1 MNRERRDRAP
11 VGHREESGEGLWLEG
26 TDRRSRLLSEAES
39 AEFKFINWPGGPE
52 STRQNVFYG
61 DFFDAAEHVGG
72 EEKYL

>member
-1 MNRERRDRAP
+1 M
-11 VGHREESGEGLWLEG
+11 WLEG